1 MLTRCCLEASVSLM
15 LTGYA
20 SVDWALPLRYE
31 PAAKP
36 IVGAAVARRARV
48 GAAAGG
54 GGSDATAAATR
65 SAERVDTERVN
76 TERVDDAIS
85 LDVLADDDPRR
96 RLPHSSHMSHTPLY
110 PHLSI

>member
-15 LTGYA
+15 LMGYA

-54 GGSDATAAATR
+54 GGSDPTAAATR

>member
-1 MLTRCCLEASVSLM
+1 M